1 MTHVSMFNSRSVD
14 NDTKSFIATFSS
26 SIMPYMNEYV
36 IHRNK
41 MASTVI
47 DGVSD
52 ERRSEEGTD
61 AISNRYIKDYEVSLD
76 GKMER
81 AFNDSSFHSFSLVS

>member
-1 MTHVSMFNSRSVD
+1 M
-14 NDTKSFIATFSS
+14 
-26 SIMPYMNEYV
+26 EYV

-61 AISNRYIKDYEVSLD
+61 AISNRYIKDYEVSLMED
-76 GKMER
+76 GT
-81 AFNDSSFHSFSLVS
+81 SIQ